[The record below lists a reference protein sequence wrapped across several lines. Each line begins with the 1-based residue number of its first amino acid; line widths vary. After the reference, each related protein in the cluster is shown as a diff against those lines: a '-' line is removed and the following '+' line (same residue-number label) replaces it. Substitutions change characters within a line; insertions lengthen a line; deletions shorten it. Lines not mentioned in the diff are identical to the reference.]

1 MLRNILLGSLL
12 IGACTLASAQVTMSY
27 DATVSQGTYTPL
39 SGATVVP
46 TSSLSGTDLST
57 VVFSG
62 DNTANTAAVTA
73 QGYPIGFDFKFDNK
87 LMNQFFIG
95 AHGYLVL
102 GKDQVSASATTNCFF
117 IFSNSTDSEVIG
129 TAYRSEIYGL
139 PETEISY
146 LSTGTS
152 PNRVLTVQ
160 YKNLGLAVD
169 NWGEI
174 SVRDTVDLQIA
185 LYEDGHI
192 TFCFNGFQPDAN
204 TTLNYN
210 DSFKM
215 GIRGTGDDRLMKSSS
230 FTDDQFSTD
239 DNIISW
245 SQTNYPTDG
254 LTYTFTPPEDCA
266 KPTAQPTGLTLTS
279 TSTAVSGSFTAS
291 ADADH
296 YLVLISDQSSLSE
309 NPVDGTVYAKDD
321 VIGNATVI
329 SYDTLTTF
337 ATDDNLE
344 NATDYYIYVFG
355 ANSYCFYGPKYNT
368 TSPLTAQSATLA
380 AAPQSLTVASTDT
393 TSVTLNVQGNAADDD
408 VLIAWTTTPAQNEWD
423 QIIQGGTFGTPSG
436 TLAVGDEIEGG
447 GTVLFKGK
455 AQDGI
460 LLEGLS
466 PYTKY
471 FFRAWSID
479 DNGNYSTS
487 VTDVTALTACTETW
501 NADFDSMPLFETVG
515 WSASDNA
522 NWMLNQSTSGFKY
535 LELRTSGDATNG
547 TIYDLVT
554 PDIYLSEVENRVVF
568 TVNMTSFAHWSYS
581 PYVFTND
588 TLSIQVAGTD
598 GQFNTVANYTKD
610 NMPEFTTT
618 DTYVKLYVPFF
629 EAAGER
635 ANVRLR
641 FKVYG
646 SPTVKINMIRV
657 EEKLACDYPINVS
670 VPDSTIFGSTAVVNW
685 TPQGEEESWDVSY
698 KRSDSTT
705 WSEPVTVNE
714 RKCTLTG
721 LEGLTN
727 YDVRVRAR
735 CSAASQSQ
743 WSEICTFKS
752 GLAVPFMEVFSEEE
766 SEPAGWSSK
775 TGELATPSVLT
786 DGGLW
791 SFSSGWWSSSLSYA
805 NFTEGTVNDWYI
817 TPKFDLGDGSVKY
830 NVIFGITKTYAG
842 TSTDN
847 KLQIVVAADGEN
859 FNAED
864 TVLTIPADQMGED
877 FTSDVFTAS
886 LSGYQGAVRLGILLT
901 STNGYPL
908 SLTVDSLGVDFSCKN
923 DAADFQVTDTTT
935 TSFKAQWTG
944 TAEKWLVFLRKEGET
959 TKNYVELTEPVY
971 EATGLEP
978 QTNYELGITKSCE
991 PGDTALVKIFEV
1003 TTLTDTRCPE
1013 PTDLKATPKDYS
1025 AVLSWSGDAY
1035 CYNVRWRQTDAADW
1049 TLVSGLQDTTLT
1061 LNDLEPETEYE
1072 FMVQAMGSKLA
1083 SDTSDYTAAVKFT
1096 TLPIQCAVPTD
1107 ITVEPSYYSATVNWV
1122 GAVEKYQLQW
1132 REQSAE
1138 TWNTMEVTEMRAEIE
1153 NLQPVTTYMVRLRS
1167 ICDDGDSSK
1176 WSSSVSFTTLEL
1188 PECVTPTNL
1197 TADAITDNSA
1207 ILSWHADESNLT
1219 WNLRYRESTASAW
1232 TEVNELNDTT
1242 YQLDGLK
1249 EQTSYIWRVMATC
1262 EYNESKWA
1270 AQKRFTTVATGIDQ
1284 IGISGL
1290 TAFVKNRTLNVLNP
1304 EGGLIRSIS
1313 VYDEGGRLIATY
1325 EVETTDNVFVR
1336 LNVAGPVIIRVQGQ
1350 REVKTLHAIVK

>member
-423 QIIQGGTFGTPSG
+423 QIIQGGTFGTMKSKAVEPCCSRARLKTASCWKGFLPTPS
-436 TLAVGDEIEGG
+436 ISS
-447 GTVLFKGK
+447 VLGLLTTM
-455 AQDGI
+455 ATI
-460 LLEGLS
+460 LRLS
-466 PYTKY
+466 P
-471 FFRAWSID
+471 
-479 DNGNYSTS
+479 
-487 VTDVTALTACTETW
+487 
-501 NADFDSMPLFETVG
+501 M
-515 WSASDNA
+515 
-522 NWMLNQSTSGFKY
+522 
-535 LELRTSGDATNG
+535 
-547 TIYDLVT
+547 
-554 PDIYLSEVENRVVF
+554 
-568 TVNMTSFAHWSYS
+568 
-581 PYVFTND
+581 
-588 TLSIQVAGTD
+588 
-598 GQFNTVANYTKD
+598 
-610 NMPEFTTT
+610 
-618 DTYVKLYVPFF
+618 
-629 EAAGER
+629 
-635 ANVRLR
+635 
-641 FKVYG
+641 
-646 SPTVKINMIRV
+646 
-657 EEKLACDYPINVS
+657 
-670 VPDSTIFGSTAVVNW
+670 
-685 TPQGEEESWDVSY
+685 
-698 KRSDSTT
+698 
-705 WSEPVTVNE
+705 
-714 RKCTLTG
+714 
-721 LEGLTN
+721 
-727 YDVRVRAR
+727 
-735 CSAASQSQ
+735 
-743 WSEICTFKS
+743 
-752 GLAVPFMEVFSEEE
+752 
-766 SEPAGWSSK
+766 
-775 TGELATPSVLT
+775 
-786 DGGLW
+786 
-791 SFSSGWWSSSLSYA
+791 
-805 NFTEGTVNDWYI
+805 
-817 TPKFDLGDGSVKY
+817 
-830 NVIFGITKTYAG
+830 
-842 TSTDN
+842 
-847 KLQIVVAADGEN
+847 
-859 FNAED
+859 
-864 TVLTIPADQMGED
+864 
-877 FTSDVFTAS
+877 
-886 LSGYQGAVRLGILLT
+886 
-901 STNGYPL
+901 
-908 SLTVDSLGVDFSCKN
+908 
-923 DAADFQVTDTTT
+923 
-935 TSFKAQWTG
+935 
-944 TAEKWLVFLRKEGET
+944 
-959 TKNYVELTEPVY
+959 
-971 EATGLEP
+971 
-978 QTNYELGITKSCE
+978 
-991 PGDTALVKIFEV
+991 
-1003 TTLTDTRCPE
+1003 
-1013 PTDLKATPKDYS
+1013 
-1025 AVLSWSGDAY
+1025 
-1035 CYNVRWRQTDAADW
+1035 
-1049 TLVSGLQDTTLT
+1049 
-1061 LNDLEPETEYE
+1061 
-1072 FMVQAMGSKLA
+1072 
-1083 SDTSDYTAAVKFT
+1083 
-1096 TLPIQCAVPTD
+1096 
-1107 ITVEPSYYSATVNWV
+1107 
-1122 GAVEKYQLQW
+1122 
-1132 REQSAE
+1132 
-1138 TWNTMEVTEMRAEIE
+1138 
-1153 NLQPVTTYMVRLRS
+1153 
-1167 ICDDGDSSK
+1167 
-1176 WSSSVSFTTLEL
+1176 
-1188 PECVTPTNL
+1188 
-1197 TADAITDNSA
+1197 
-1207 ILSWHADESNLT
+1207 
-1219 WNLRYRESTASAW
+1219 
-1232 TEVNELNDTT
+1232 
-1242 YQLDGLK
+1242 
-1249 EQTSYIWRVMATC
+1249 
-1262 EYNESKWA
+1262 
-1270 AQKRFTTVATGIDQ
+1270 
-1284 IGISGL
+1284 
-1290 TAFVKNRTLNVLNP
+1290 
-1304 EGGLIRSIS
+1304 
-1313 VYDEGGRLIATY
+1313 
-1325 EVETTDNVFVR
+1325 
-1336 LNVAGPVIIRVQGQ
+1336 
-1350 REVKTLHAIVK
+1350 